1 MNKVKRALETYCKLI
16 IPKPNEGIIV
26 TQLSDNRWEVI
37 VVVKEKIYEQL
48 TQRST
53 RLKDNERK
61 IKIDLR
67 YMFTPYN
74 FNVKIVSE
82 EK

>member
-1 MNKVKRALETYCKLI
+1 MNKVKRAIQSYCKLI
-16 IPKPNEGIIV
+16 IPEANKGIIV
-26 TQLSDNRWEVI
+26 TELSDNRWEVI

-53 RLKDNERK
+53 RLKDNEQK

-67 YMFTPYN
+67 YMFTPHR
-74 FNVKIVSE
+74 FNVKIIPE

>member
-1 MNKVKRALETYCKLI
+1 MNKVKRAIQSYCKLI
-16 IPKPNEGIIV
+16 IPDANEGIIV
-26 TQLSDNRWEVI
+26 TELSYNRWEVI

>member
-1 MNKVKRALETYCKLI
+1 MNKVKRAIQSYSKLI
-16 IPKPNEGIIV
+16 IPEANKGIIV
-26 TQLSDNRWEVI
+26 TELSDNRWEVI
-37 VVVKEKIYEQL
+37 VLLKEKIYEQL
-48 TQRST
+48 TQKST

-67 YMFTPYN
+67 YMFTPHR
-74 FNVKIVSE
+74 FNVKIIPE

>member
-1 MNKVKRALETYCKLI
+1 MA
-16 IPKPNEGIIV
+16 NEGIIV
-26 TQLSDNRWEVI
+26 TELSDNRWEVI
-37 VVVKEKIYEQL
+37 VIVKEKIYEYL

-53 RLKDNERK
+53 RLKYNEQK

-67 YMFTPYN
+67 YMFTPYR

-82 EK
+82 ENERS